1 MVKSMEITKVSIRN
15 RLVVDAEVRMS
26 DPKDYDFSP
35 RAGIDGSTLSLRNE
49 GDEGAATSIELD
61 SEQLNT
67 AERDRM
73 LELLGIQLYRGRSTL
88 VALVAQ
94 AKSAAIDVGSRR
106 KVVVLGITHPDL
118 CIDY

>member
-15 RLVVDAEVRMS
+15 RLVVDAEVWMN

-35 RAGIDGSTLSLRNE
+35 RVDIEANTLSLRNE
-49 GDEGAATSIELD
+49 GDEEATTTVELD

-73 LELLGIQLYRGRSTL
+73 LELRVKFAVEGMDGGLTDKTKSSRIAPDARRR
-88 VALVAQ
+88 
-94 AKSAAIDVGSRR
+94 AKPGWRT
-106 KVVVLGITHPDL
+106 VLHL
-118 CIDY
+118 SK

>member
-49 GDEGAATSIELD
+49 GDEGATTSIELD

-73 LELLGIQLYRGRSTL
+73 LELRVKFAVEGMHGVLTHKTENTRI
-88 VALVAQ
+88 APN
-94 AKSAAIDVGSRR
+94 AKKLAEPRW
-106 KVVVLGITHPDL
+106 KTVLPL
-118 CIDY
+118 SM